1 MWQDSFAAKL
11 TQSYRKEESKIH
23 LDKNNTYTDH
33 VYMFKLKNIMEQT
46 RDGKLHLFLQF
57 VLHNLDDA
65 EVDDT
70 P

>member
-1 MWQDSFAAKL
+1 M
-11 TQSYRKEESKIH
+11 
-23 LDKNNTYTDH
+23 DKNNTYTDH
-33 VYMFKLKNIMEQT
+33 VYMFKLKNIMEQN

-57 VLHNLDDA
+57 VLRNLDDA